1 MKHFNYYYMY
11 KTHDL
16 SCVAFCDVHNRTV
29 RGTVYEVGGEVHL
42 LSNSMYQNNYL
53 KTSHHLHIT

>member
-1 MKHFNYYYMY
+1 MTSVVWLFVMSIIELY
-11 KTHDL
+11 
-16 SCVAFCDVHNRTV
+16 V
-29 RGTVYEVGGEVHL
+29 VYEVGGEVHL